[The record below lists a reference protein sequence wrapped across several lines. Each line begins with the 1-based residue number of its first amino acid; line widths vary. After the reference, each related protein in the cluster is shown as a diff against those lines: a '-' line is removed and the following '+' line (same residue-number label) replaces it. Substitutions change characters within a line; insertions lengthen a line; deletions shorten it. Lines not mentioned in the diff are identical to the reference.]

1 MKLPRKY
8 LAMCCCLI
16 AVITLVYYKGL
27 THFLQQTFL
36 RSSGRVDMIMST
48 STPLIRDVNTTIQ
61 QYKTINKDKTTR
73 DITSLQS
80 VREIQQDKT
89 TTLPDKTRPKDS
101 VTASRPSVNFCF
113 REKGIKLDNDQQCI
127 QNFLD

>member
-16 AVITLVYYKGL
+16 AAVTLVYYKGL

-36 RSSGRVDMIMST
+36 RSSGRLDIILPT

-61 QYKTINKDKTTR
+61 QDKTINKDKTIR
-73 DITSLQS
+73 DITSLHS

-89 TTLPDKTRPKDS
+89 TTLADKTRPNDS
-101 VTASRPSVNFCF
+101 VAASRPSVSFVLQ
-113 REKGIKLDNDQQCI
+113 RYSQSRRPHGSGRSLI
-127 QNFLD
+127 